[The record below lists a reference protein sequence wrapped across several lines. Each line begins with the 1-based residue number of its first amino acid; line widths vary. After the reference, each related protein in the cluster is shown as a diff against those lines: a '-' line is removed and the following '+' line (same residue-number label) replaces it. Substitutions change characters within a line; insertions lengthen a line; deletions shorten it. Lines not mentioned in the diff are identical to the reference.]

1 MRQCF
6 ALRASGESSELI
18 VAATPGAAQAKKAR
32 PTETAHGARRPLDHP
47 KSWLVHSAMETA
59 GTFGSWRF
67 PFCGVMSYPVRRRHR
82 PRSASGETADRHRG
96 RPAAFIRGSGSTAPG
111 KSRSRRARDG
121 CLNPASSPEAAG
133 TPLDPARTHVP
144 VVAHRGWVRRCSS
157 DTPSRR
163 TRGDRSRLRLP
174 AHDQVSLPHRLTMN
188 AIQRSFSRIRL
199 ASASRI
205 RSRLRNGGRRT
216 PLDSTLS

>member
-67 PFCGVMSYPVRRRHR
+67 PFCGIMSYPVRRRHR
-82 PRSASGETADRHRG
+82 PRSASGQSRPSVTNPSRRPGVSGETADRHRG

-174 AHDQVSLPHRLTMN
+174 AHDQVSVCKYP
-188 AIQRSFSRIRL
+188 
-199 ASASRI
+199 
-205 RSRLRNGGRRT
+205 LRVRRG
-216 PLDSTLS
+216 PPRVEG